1 MRLGVRAALVDGV
14 EVAGDVVVADG
25 RIASVGAVPAARSG
39 VAVPGLIDLHV
50 NGFDGVDFLT
60 ADRDGYGRAGAAMA
74 ATGVTAYLPTFV
86 SSPIEQL
93 VEALGTVAG
102 LPGMAP
108 RVLGS
113 HLEGP
118 FLSPRWPGAHDPA
131 HLRSPDRE
139 LAERL
144 CAAGPVR
151 MVTLAPELDGGLELV
166 EWLCVRSVVASLGH
180 TDADAA
186 TAHRAFDLGAKAI
199 THVHNAH
206 RRWEPRDPGPAGAAL
221 VRPDVT
227 VQAIVDGI
235 HLAPETSQLALLAAR
250 ERFCLVTDAVE
261 AAGTQEG
268 RCRVGG
274 RTASVADGAVRLADG
289 TLAGS
294 VLSLDQAVRNL
305 VAGGTSLPDAVHA
318 ATAAPAKLLGDAG
331 LGVLHEGS
339 PADIAVL
346 DDRLQVERTL
356 VDGVEVFAA
365 RS

>member
-14 EVAGDVVVADG
+14 EVAGDVVVDDG
-25 RIASVGAVPAARSG
+25 RIAAVGALPAAKSG
-39 VAVPGLIDLHV
+39 LAIPGLVDLHV
-50 NGFDGVDFLT
+50 NGFAGVDFLRSD
-60 ADRDGYGRAGAAMA
+60 ADGYRRAGAAMA

-86 SSPIEQL
+86 SSPVEAL
-93 VEALGTVAG
+93 VEALETVAA
-102 LPGMAP
+102 LPATGP
-108 RVLGS
+108 RVLGV

-131 HLRSPDRE
+131 NLRPADRA

-144 CAAGPVR
+144 CDAGLVR
-151 MVTLAPELDGGLELV
+151 VVTLAPELAGGLELV
-166 EWLCVRSVVASLGH
+166 EWLHRRGVVVSIGH

-186 TAHRAFDLGAKAI
+186 TAHRAFDCGARAI

-221 VRPDVT
+221 IRPDAT

-235 HLAPETSQLALLAAR
+235 HLAPETSQLAFLAAR

-261 AAGTQEG
+261 AAGTEGG

-274 RTASVADGAVRLADG
+274 RTATVTDGVVRLADG

-294 VLSLDQAVRNL
+294 MLSLDQAVRNL
-305 VAGGTSLPDAVHA
+305 VGGGASLADAVHA
-318 ATAAPAKLLGDAG
+318 ATAAPAKLIRQHG
-331 LGVLHEGS
+331 LGSLAAGA

-346 DDRLQVERTL
+346 DDRLGVERTL

-365 RS
+365 TG